1 MKNKI
6 NITVHI
12 ATDCMTKRAA
22 FNFNKCF
29 AAIVR
34 TTSGD
39 KDKQKLLAEL

>member
-12 ATDCMTKRAA
+12 ATDCMTKQAA
-22 FNFNKCF
+22 FNFDKCF
-29 AAIVR
+29 TEIVG